1 MRRRDLASLLVGRSG
16 AVSVPTTESESGMR
30 VRARRRRHVEWL
42 PYWLVVPSLS
52 LILVINLYPFATGFL
67 YSLRNGTMLQQ
78 GNFVGGT
85 NYLALLTDSAFLHSL
100 FFSALF
106 AVCAVFGSYAVGLA
120 LALLLNKEFPARGF
134 FRVCLLV
141 HWIIPS
147 IVSVISW
154 RWMINDQTGMLNLI
168 LRQFGAGPIYL
179 LSTEKQAMFSV
190 IIVKI
195 WRSFPFMMLSLL
207 AALQTIDLTLYEACQ
222 IDGAGR
228 WQSFRYITFPHL
240 RDLSIV
246 LWILMTIWSVNDFET
261 PYLLT
266 GGGPSNATEN
276 LIVLAYRLTFR
287 RNDVGSGTA
296 VAFVTLIILMALALL
311 LLRRQ
316 SVEQED

>member
-1 MRRRDLASLLVGRSG
+1 M
-16 AVSVPTTESESGMR
+16 SVPTTELEAGLR
-30 VRARRRRHVEWL
+30 LRGKRRRRVEWL
-42 PYWLVVPSLS
+42 PYWLVVPSLA
-52 LILVINLYPFATGFL
+52 LILAINLYPFATGFL

-78 GNFVGGT
+78 GKFVGAT
-85 NYLALLTDSAFLHSL
+85 NYLALATSSAFLHSL
-100 FFSALF
+100 LFSALF
-106 AVCAVFGSYAVGLA
+106 AVSAVFGSYAIGLA

-141 HWIIPS
+141 PWIIPS
-147 IVSVISW
+147 IVSIISW
-154 RWMINDQTGMLNLI
+154 RWMINDQTGILNLI
-168 LRQFGAGPIYL
+168 LQRFGLGPVYL
-179 LSTEKQAMFSV
+179 LSTERQAMFSV

-207 AALQTIDLTLYEACQ
+207 AALQTIDLTLYEAGQ

-228 WQSFRYITFPHL
+228 WQSFRFITFPHL
-240 RDLSIV
+240 KDLSIV
-246 LWILMTIWSVNDFET
+246 LWILMTIWTVNDFET

-316 SVEQED
+316 STERAD